1 MILFWWTCYPL
12 NNTDYFPNT
21 DWNLFTYL
29 LFLTVP
35 MLMFML
41 CEIVTPHHTI
51 DYVKTIDLKEY
62 YYKYYRIILSLAW
75 TLQVF
80 LLGNFF
86 VFYAEEYY
94 SVKVLG
100 RVIMLLIMLPL
111 IISSNRRLHEIGMTI
126 FFMGFIYTIIKYHI
140 WNVYF

>member
-1 MILFWWTCYPL
+1 
-12 NNTDYFPNT
+12 
-21 DWNLFTYL
+21 
-29 LFLTVP
+29 
-35 MLMFML
+35 MFML
-41 CEIVTPHHTI
+41 CEIITPHHTI
-51 DYVKTIDLKEY
+51 DYLKTIDLKEY
-62 YYKYYRIILSLAW
+62 YYKYHRIILSLAW